1 MRTLDMVTIRRK
13 AMVEVAESVWNTSKY
28 RGCGIN
34 VATGIFPLWYLS
46 PT

>member
-1 MRTLDMVTIRRK
+1 MRMLDMVTIRRK
-13 AMVEVAESVWNTSKY
+13 AMVEVAESVRDTSKN

-34 VATGIFPLWYLS
+34 MATGIFPLWYLS